1 MVAATAR
8 SAGFFEIVE
17 GNTLRWN
24 QWCFQA
30 AELCG
35 GFRNTMLMLLF
46 MPAKSPLRKIFPKN
60 QKKVLTNPR
69 MCDRMLLQRNELI
82 FISRITNIC
91 SVMARQNQN
100 GGRFYGQEGL
110 SGELSGMRAVAVQGQ
125 P

>member
-17 GNTLRWN
+17 GNSLRWN

-46 MPAKSPLRKIFPKN
+46 MPAKSPLRKN
-60 QKKVLTNPR
+60 
-69 MCDRMLLQRNELI
+69 
-82 FISRITNIC
+82 ISEKSEK
-91 SVMARQNQN
+91 SVDKPAD
-100 GGRFYGQEGL
+100 
-110 SGELSGMRAVAVQGQ
+110 V
-125 P
+125 